1 MLFTLSAIV
10 LSSQIALVSEVP
22 PTLDFAVGCRAA
34 NQSKQANLQECFKDE
49 AAART
54 TLAETWLQYPLGDR
68 ANCSA
73 VATSGGPQSYVELVT
88 CLQMARDAKKIQ
100 KAD

>member
-22 PTLDFAVGCRAA
+22 PALDFAVGCRATD
-34 NQSKQANLQECFKDE
+34 QSKPANLQNCFRDE
-49 AAART
+49 TAART

-73 VATSGGPQSYVELVT
+73 VQTSGGTQSYVELMT
-88 CLQMARDAKKIQ
+88 CLQMAKDAKK
-100 KAD
+100 